1 MPAGS
6 GEDGTT
12 GAAGLRRKGGLG
24 VAQAGGGS
32 WLQGRVAVVTG
43 GGSGL
48 GAATARALREAG
60 ARVVVLDADAGAV
73 QAAGDDPGLVVYHA
87 DVSDEAG
94 IEALFSLIE
103 AQQGPVSVLVCCAGI
118 ATPGAVVRKGAPMPL
133 EEYRHVVE
141 VNLIGTLNCIRCA
154 VPQMINHR
162 AGDQAQAGV
171 IVLTSSIAA
180 EDGQVGQ
187 AAYAASK
194 GGVAGMVL
202 PLARE
207 LGDHGIRVMGIAPG
221 VFSTP
226 MTEGLPERSR
236 AVVFSAVPPF
246 PIRPGQAGEFA
257 DLVLAILGNPMLN
270 GTTIR
275 LDGALRMPARL

>member
-12 GAAGLRRKGGLG
+12 GAAGRRRDGGIDVG
-24 VAQAGGGS
+24 QTGGGS
-32 WLQGRVAVVTG
+32 WLKGRVAVVTG

-60 ARVVVLDADAGAV
+60 ARVVVLDAGAV
-73 QAAGDDPGLVVYHA
+73 QAAGDDPGLVAHTA

-141 VNLIGTLNCIRCA
+141 VNLIGALNCIRCA

-207 LGDHGIRVMGIAPG
+207 LGDHGIRVTGIAPG

-236 AVVFSAVPPF
+236 EVVFSAVPPF
-246 PIRPGQAGEFA
+246 PKRPGQVGEFA

>member
-1 MPAGS
+1 M
-6 GEDGTT
+6 
-12 GAAGLRRKGGLG
+12 
-24 VAQAGGGS
+24 
-32 WLQGRVAVVTG
+32 QGRVAVVTG

-48 GAATARALREAG
+48 GAATALALHRAG

-73 QAAGDDPGLVVYHA
+73 QAAGNDQGLVAYHA

-133 EEYRHVVE
+133 EEYRRVVE
-141 VNLIGTLNCIRCA
+141 VNLIGTLNCVRCA

-162 AGDQAQAGV
+162 ADDQAEAGGV
-171 IVLTSSIAA
+171 IVLTASIAA

-246 PIRPGQAGEFA
+246 PKRAGQAGEFA
-257 DLVLAILGNPMLN
+257 DLVLAILANPMLN